1 MIIIRKPRKRGWRW
15 RMHTNLELAKE
26 YFKMASLVK
35 GNTFEEIFYTKEGMS
50 RLKTAAK
57 VGGFFSVRDMQL
69 WIGQESQKLKR
80 S

>member
-1 MIIIRKPRKRGWRW
+1 MVIIRKPRKRGWLSH
-15 RMHTNLELAKE
+15 MYANLELAKE

-35 GNTFEEIFYTKEGMS
+35 GNAFEEAFYAKEGMS

-69 WIGQESQKLKR
+69 WIEQKGQKLRR

>member
-1 MIIIRKPRKRGWRW
+1 MIIIRKPRKRGWLR
-15 RMHTNLELAKE
+15 RMCTNLELAKE

-35 GNTFEEIFYTKEGMS
+35 ENAFEENFYAKEGMD

-69 WIGQESQKLKR
+69 WIEQQGQKLER

>member
-1 MIIIRKPRKRGWRW
+1 MIIIRKPRKSGWLR
-15 RMHTNLELAKE
+15 RMRTNLELAKK
-26 YFKMASLVK
+26 YFEMASLVK
-35 GNTFEEIFYTKEGMS
+35 GNTFEETFYAKEGMD

-69 WIGQESQKLKR
+69 WIEQEGQKLER

>member
-35 GNTFEEIFYTKEGMS
+35 GNAFEEVFYTKEGMD
-50 RLKTAAK
+50 RLKQLLKLADFSQFGICNYGSSKK
-57 VGGFFSVRDMQL
+57 V
-69 WIGQESQKLKR
+69 KN
-80 S
+80 

>member
-1 MIIIRKPRKRGWRW
+1 MVIIRKPRKRGWRW
-15 RMHTNLELAKE
+15 HMHTNLELAKE

-35 GNTFEEIFYTKEGMS
+35 GNAFEETFYAKEGMD

-57 VGGFFSVRDMQL
+57 IGGFFSVRDMQL
-69 WIGQESQKLKR
+69 WIEQENQKLKR

>member
-15 RMHTNLELAKE
+15 CMHTNLELAKE

-35 GNTFEEIFYTKEGMS
+35 GNAFEEVFYAKEGMD

-57 VGGFFSVRDMQL
+57 AGGFFSIRDMQL
-69 WIGQESQKLKR
+69 WIEQESQKLKR

>member
-1 MIIIRKPRKRGWRW
+1 MIIIRKPRERGWRR

-35 GNTFEEIFYTKEGMS
+35 GNVFEEDFYAKEGMD

-69 WIGQESQKLKR
+69 WIEQESQKLKR

>member
-15 RMHTNLELAKE
+15 RMHTNLELDKE

-35 GNTFEEIFYTKEGMS
+35 GNAFEEVFYTKEGMD

-57 VGGFFSVRDMQL
+57 VGGFFSIRDMQL
-69 WIGQESQKLKR
+69 WIEQESQKLKR